1 MENEMNSNRIKSVL
15 KLFNHGQ
22 VVANPEAWKKGQV
35 TTNVL
40 IGFIWSLFEVT
51 AAYGYAIPIPV
62 DAEIVDGTAI
72 AILAVSNWAF
82 TLVSSDKIGF
92 NRK

>member
-1 MENEMNSNRIKSVL
+1 MKLNKIKSVL

-40 IGFIWSLFEVT
+40 IGFIWSLFEVSS
-51 AAYGYAIPIPV
+51 AYGFAISIPI
-62 DAEIVDGTAI
+62 DAEIVDGSAI
-72 AILAVSNWAF
+72 AILAISNWVF
-82 TLVSSDKIGF
+82 TLVSSDKIGVDKKIAF
-92 NRK
+92 